1 MNEPG
6 PVTNDDRE
14 LTRPV
19 FISYAT
25 SDRKEALGVCKA
37 LERRGRQ
44 CWISTRDVA
53 PGENYQEAI
62 VRSLRNSRAMVLVF
76 SDAAN
81 NSDEIK
87 KELSLASR
95 YHIPVM
101 ALRIED
107 VEPSDAFAYE
117 LSTRQWI
124 DAFESWD
131 KSIDALSE
139 RISHMSGAAE
149 PAAPAPRPAA
159 RRAHVSTFPTRTAIV
174 AAAVVL
180 VIVASLGAW
189 FLMRPSGTAAH
200 TMQVRLAGFQL
211 LSPDLP
217 STMPEALADEVNA
230 AFNDDGVVTVS
241 TASAPPPGN
250 APAYAMNGTIRRE
263 GDKIKVIVRL
273 TNERSGTTLWSGDYS
288 YDAALAPRV
297 PRLAAVQSSMVVRC
311 GLFGASTYP
320 KALPDNA
327 LIPYLGFCEADNA
340 VNPSSASASKSLNF
354 SQKAV
359 AIAPDF
365 SWGWSAVASGGL
377 NAWID
382 SKATDQR
389 ARKQALD
396 AADRAIGL
404 DPTNSEAYSLKAVLV
419 DKDDMA
425 GQEALLKKALDARP
439 LACGCEHHIYALFL
453 LETGRLNDALDQFRR
468 SIAVLPLA
476 EYSQL
481 GLGGILLNTGD
492 MDGAKNAFDAVADLD
507 PDPSA
512 RQQMAIF
519 EATAKGDYSGAAKI
533 VADPKV
539 QIPQQFRET
548 LATAF
553 SALASGLPDA
563 KGKAAEQLAAGPM
576 IFPDFQL
583 DLLARLGAQNIVL
596 QKIEQSPF
604 RFDRSALWQPS
615 MASALRNP
623 SFPAFAARVGLM
635 RYWKTTHTKPDVCS
649 AKDPPPFCSMI

>member
-1 MNEPG
+1 
-6 PVTNDDRE
+6 VSNDDRE

-25 SDRKEALGVCKA
+25 SDRKEALGVCSA

-131 KSIDALSE
+131 KSIDALSQ
-139 RISHMSGAAE
+139 RISQMSGAAE
-149 PAAPAPRPAA
+149 EAAPLSRPAA
-159 RRAHVSTFPTRTAIV
+159 RRARVSGFPARTLIIA
-174 AAAVVL
+174 AAAVL
-180 VIVASLGAW
+180 VVVASLAAW
-189 FLMRPSGTAAH
+189 LMMRPGAAAEH

-217 STMPEALADEVNA
+217 AGMPQALADEINS
-230 AFNDDGVVTVS
+230 AFNDDGVVAVS
-241 TASAPPPGN
+241 TAAAPPPGN
-250 APAYAMNGTIRRE
+250 TPAYAMSGTIRRE

-273 TNERSGTTLWSGDYS
+273 TNERSGTTLWSGDYA
-288 YDAALAPRV
+288 YEAALAPRV
-297 PRLAAVQSSMVVRC
+297 PRLAAVQSSMVIRC
-311 GLFGASTYP
+311 GLFGASTYA

-327 LIPYLGFCEADNA
+327 LIPYLGFCESDAQGDG
-340 VNPSSASASKSLNF
+340 SKGLNF

-359 AIAPDF
+359 ALAPDF
-365 SWGWSAVASGGL
+365 SWGWSAVASSAIGVWL
-377 NAWID
+377 K
-382 SKATDQR
+382 SKAADER

-396 AADRAIGL
+396 AADRAIDL

-419 DKDDMA
+419 DKNDMA
-425 GQEALLKKALDARP
+425 GQEALLKKALEARP
-439 LACGCEHHIYALFL
+439 LACGCEHHIYALL
-453 LETGRLNDALDQFRR
+453 LQETGRIGDSIDQFRR
-468 SIAVLPLA
+468 GIAVLPLD
-476 EYSQL
+476 EFTQI
-481 GLGGILLNTGD
+481 GLGRLLLITGD
-492 MDGAKNAFDAVADLD
+492 LEGAKKAFDAAADLD
-507 PDPSA
+507 ADPGA
-512 RQQMAIF
+512 RQQMAID
-519 EATAKGDYSGAAKI
+519 EAVQKGDYAGAGRML
-533 VADPKV
+533 ADPKLQV
-539 QIPQQFRET
+539 PQQVRDVIGAG
-548 LATAF
+548 LQ
-553 SALASGLPDA
+553 ALASGSPDA
-563 KGKAAEQLAAGPM
+563 KRKAAERIGAAPLWD
-576 IFPDFQL
+576 PDFHL
-583 DLLARLGAQNIVL
+583 NLLGLLGAPDL
-596 QKIEQSPF
+596 AFQKIEADPMLFS
-604 RFDRSALWQPS
+604 RSALWQPGL
-615 MASALRNP
+615 AGALRDP
-623 SFPAFAARVGLM
+623 AFPAFAERVGLM

-649 AKDPPPFCSMI
+649 TAGAPPFCRMI

>member
-6 PVTNDDRE
+6 AVTNDDRE

-25 SDRKEALGVCKA
+25 SDRKEALGVCTA

-62 VRSLRNSRAMVLVF
+62 VRSLRNARAMVLVF

-81 NSDEIK
+81 NSEEIK

-139 RISHMSGAAE
+139 RISHMSGAPE
-149 PAAPAPRPAA
+149 PAAPAARPAA
-159 RRAHVSTFPTRTAIV
+159 RRAHISTFPTRTAIV

-189 FLMRPSGTAAH
+189 LLMRPNGAAAH

-217 STMPEALADEVNA
+217 STMPHALADEINA

-250 APAYAMNGTIRRE
+250 SPAYAMSGTIRRE
-263 GDKIKVIVRL
+263 GDKIKVITRL
-273 TNERSGTTLWSGDYS
+273 SNERTGTTLWTGDYS
-288 YDAALAPRV
+288 YDAAQSARV

-320 KALPDNA
+320 KAMPDNA
-327 LIPYLGFCEADNA
+327 LIPYLGFCDSDNA
-340 VNPSSASASKSLNF
+340 GDAAKSRNF
-354 SQKAV
+354 SQKVV
-359 AIAPDF
+359 AIVPDF
-365 SWGWSAVASGGL
+365 SWGWSAVAGS
-377 NAWID
+377 
-382 SKATDQR
+382 
-389 ARKQALD
+389 
-396 AADRAIGL
+396 AI
-404 DPTNSEAYSLKAVLV
+404 A
-419 DKDDMA
+419 
-425 GQEALLKKALDARP
+425 
-439 LACGCEHHIYALFL
+439 ALF
-453 LETGRLNDALDQFRR
+453 
-468 SIAVLPLA
+468 
-476 EYSQL
+476 
-481 GLGGILLNTGD
+481 
-492 MDGAKNAFDAVADLD
+492 
-507 PDPSA
+507 
-512 RQQMAIF
+512 
-519 EATAKGDYSGAAKI
+519 
-533 VADPKV
+533 
-539 QIPQQFRET
+539 
-548 LATAF
+548 
-553 SALASGLPDA
+553 DA
-563 KGKAAEQLAAGPM
+563 KGA
-576 IFPDFQL
+576 D
-583 DLLARLGAQNIVL
+583 
-596 QKIEQSPF
+596 
-604 RFDRSALWQPS
+604 
-615 MASALRNP
+615 
-623 SFPAFAARVGLM
+623 
-635 RYWKTTHTKPDVCS
+635 
-649 AKDPPPFCSMI
+649 

>member
-1 MNEPG
+1 
-6 PVTNDDRE
+6 VSTDDRE

-19 FISYAT
+19 VISYAT
-25 SDRKEALGVCKA
+25 SDRKEALGVCSA

-131 KSIDALSE
+131 KSIDALSQ
-139 RISHMSGAAE
+139 RISQMSGAAE
-149 PAAPAPRPAA
+149 EAAPLSRPAA
-159 RRAHVSTFPTRTAIV
+159 RRARVSGFPARTLIIA
-174 AAAVVL
+174 AAAVL
-180 VIVASLGAW
+180 VVVASLAAW
-189 FLMRPSGTAAH
+189 LMMRPGAAAEH

-217 STMPEALADEVNA
+217 SGMPQALADEINS
-230 AFNDDGVVTVS
+230 AFNDDGVVAVS
-241 TASAPPPGN
+241 TAAAPPPGN
-250 APAYAMNGTIRRE
+250 TPAYAMSGTIRRE

-273 TNERSGTTLWSGDYS
+273 TNERSGTTLWSGDYA
-288 YDAALAPRV
+288 YEAALAPRV
-297 PRLAAVQSSMVVRC
+297 PRLAAVQSSMVIRC
-311 GLFGASTYP
+311 GLFGASTYA

-327 LIPYLGFCEADNA
+327 LIPYLGFCESDAQGDG
-340 VNPSSASASKSLNF
+340 SKGLNF

-359 AIAPDF
+359 ALAPDF
-365 SWGWSAVASGGL
+365 SWGWSAVASSAIGVWL
-377 NAWID
+377 K
-382 SKATDQR
+382 SKAADER

-396 AADRAIGL
+396 AADRAIDL

-419 DKDDMA
+419 DKNDMA
-425 GQEALLKKALDARP
+425 GQEALLKKALEARP
-439 LACGCEHHIYALFL
+439 LACGCEHHIYALL
-453 LETGRLNDALDQFRR
+453 LQETGRIGDSIDQFRR
-468 SIAVLPLA
+468 GIAVLPLD
-476 EYSQL
+476 EFTQI
-481 GLGGILLNTGD
+481 GLGRLLLITGD
-492 MDGAKNAFDAVADLD
+492 LEGAKKAFDAAADLD
-507 PDPSA
+507 ADPGA
-512 RQQMAIF
+512 RQQMAID
-519 EATAKGDYSGAAKI
+519 EAVQKGDYAGAGRML
-533 VADPKV
+533 ADPKLQV
-539 QIPQQFRET
+539 PQQVRDVIGAG
-548 LATAF
+548 LQ
-553 SALASGLPDA
+553 ALASGSPDA
-563 KGKAAEQLAAGPM
+563 KRKAAERIGAAPLWD
-576 IFPDFQL
+576 PDFHL
-583 DLLARLGAQNIVL
+583 NLLGLLGAPDL
-596 QKIEQSPF
+596 AFQKIEADPMLFS
-604 RFDRSALWQPS
+604 RSALWQPGL
-615 MASALRNP
+615 AGALRDP
-623 SFPAFAARVGLM
+623 AFPAFAERVGLM

-649 AKDPPPFCSMI
+649 TAGAPPFCRMI